1 MKWVLRILVGLLGV
15 VLLWWASQMIAS
27 ETGEVV
33 VVTTTA
39 TDGSTHE
46 TRLWVVDHDGS
57 AWLRAGGDGAGW
69 YQQMLAVREIELER
83 GEARARYT
91 VQPDVT
97 QRDVINTLMRDKYAW
112 RDAYISFLF
121 SRDDAVPIRLV
132 PSPAGQDSPAGK

>member
-1 MKWVLRILVGLLGV
+1 MKGVFRVLAILFGV
-15 VLLWWASQMIAS
+15 ALLWWVSQMVAS

-39 TDGSTHE
+39 ADGSTHE

-57 AWLRAGGDGAGW
+57 AWLRAGGDASGW
-69 YQQMLAVREIELER
+69 YQQMQANPEIEMVR
-83 GEARARYT
+83 NSVAASYT
-91 VQPDVT
+91 VQPDLA
-97 QRDVINTLMRDKYAW
+97 QRGRVNTLMRDKYAW

-132 PSPAGQDSPAGK
+132 PGSAEQ

>member
-1 MKWVLRILVGLLGV
+1 MKWVLRILAGLFGV
-15 VLLWWASQMIAS
+15 VLLWWGSQMIAS

-33 VVTTTA
+33 VVTTIA

-57 AWLRAGGDGAGW
+57 AWLRAGGDASGW
-69 YQQMLAVREIELER
+69 YQQMLATPEIELER
-83 GEARARYT
+83 GGTQAGYT

-132 PSPAGQDSPAGK
+132 PSPAGP